1 MNRAYKYI
9 FYLSLVIYIF
19 SLIWGL
25 LFTSEDFVQGNSY
38 RIIYLH
44 VPASFLSQSLYAV
57 MAIASVIY
65 LVWRVKLAAYL
76 IISIA
81 PIGAI
86 VTFIALFSGS
96 VWGIP
101 TWGTWWQWDARIT
114 STLILF
120 LMYLGLITL
129 HNSFNNFDKSDRLMS
144 ILVIVGTINLPII
157 KKSVDWWSTLH
168 QPASI
173 TLTNSPSIDITMF
186 IPLIISIIAFGFLY
200 ISMGF
205 LMSKI
210 IILTREKNKTWID
223 QYV

>member
-9 FYLSLVIYIF
+9 FYPSLIIYIF
-19 SLIWGL
+19 CLIWGL
-25 LFTSEDFVQGNSY
+25 FFTPEDFVQGNSY

-44 VPASFLSQSLYAV
+44 VPASFLSQSLYAA

-101 TWGTWWQWDARIT
+101 IQIQ
-114 STLILF
+114 
-120 LMYLGLITL
+120 
-129 HNSFNNFDKSDRLMS
+129 
-144 ILVIVGTINLPII
+144 
-157 KKSVDWWSTLH
+157 KKVL
-168 QPASI
+168 
-173 TLTNSPSIDITMF
+173 
-186 IPLIISIIAFGFLY
+186 
-200 ISMGF
+200 
-205 LMSKI
+205 
-210 IILTREKNKTWID
+210 
-223 QYV
+223 

>member
-1 MNRAYKYI
+1 MSI
-9 FYLSLVIYIF
+9 
-19 SLIWGL
+19 IWGL
-25 LFTSEDFVQGNSY
+25 FFTPEDFVQGNSY

-44 VPASFLSQSLYAV
+44 VPASFLSQSLYAM
-57 MAIASVIY
+57 MAIASITF

-76 IISIA
+76 IIAIA

-86 VTFIALFSGS
+86 TTFIALVSGS
-96 VWGIP
+96 IWGIP

-129 HNSFNNFDKSDRLMS
+129 HSSFNNFDKSDRLMS

-173 TLTNSPSIDITMF
+173 TFTDSPSIDITML
-186 IPLIISIIAFGFLY
+186 IPLMISIIAFGFLY

-210 IILTREKNKTWID
+210 IILTRERNKTWID

>member
-44 VPASFLSQSLYAV
+44 VPASFLSQSLYAA

-81 PIGAI
+81 PIA
-86 VTFIALFSGS
+86 VSYTHLRAHE
-96 VWGIP
+96 
-101 TWGTWWQWDARIT
+101 T
-114 STLILF
+114 
-120 LMYLGLITL
+120 
-129 HNSFNNFDKSDRLMS
+129 
-144 ILVIVGTINLPII
+144 
-157 KKSVDWWSTLH
+157 
-168 QPASI
+168 
-173 TLTNSPSIDITMF
+173 
-186 IPLIISIIAFGFLY
+186 
-200 ISMGF
+200 
-205 LMSKI
+205 
-210 IILTREKNKTWID
+210 
-223 QYV
+223 